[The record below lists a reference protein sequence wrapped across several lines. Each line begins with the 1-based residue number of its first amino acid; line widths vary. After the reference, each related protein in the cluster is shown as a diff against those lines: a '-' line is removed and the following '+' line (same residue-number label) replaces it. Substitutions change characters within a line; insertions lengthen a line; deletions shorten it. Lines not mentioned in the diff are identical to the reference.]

1 MDVRLGSKDS
11 LAIILMEETEAN
23 GRLQSTYN
31 P

>member
-11 LAIILMEETEAN
+11 LAIIQMEEAEAN
-23 GRLQSTYN
+23 DAKLSYN